1 MTIRARLTAN
11 WPLKLTSLLLAVLL
25 WFVAAFEEPSTRLVR
40 VDLQIEPPA
49 GRVVVQAPATAQ
61 ALVVGP
67 ARELLKLGDGSLT
80 LVKPVTDTATGRQ
93 ITLALGPA
101 DVILPR
107 GVKAEIRDVEPREIL
122 VALGRR

>member
-80 LVKPVTDTATGRQ
+80 LVKPV
-93 ITLALGPA
+93 A
-101 DVILPR
+101 D
-107 GVKAEIRDVEPREIL
+107 
-122 VALGRR
+122 